1 MTTES
6 SDHPNAYKELDIQN
20 LKIYTKYIASFVEA
34 KIASF
39 VDSKGKSTPVQKAT
53 LYRYRYIGG
62 PRSVALFPTN
72 VRYCIVFSTIGLDE
86 IIPKIPPHADCTVLN
101 GSNAII
107 VPIDDF
113 IKLNYSFF
121 SDVYNLKGHLDIV
134 DTSKDKFFSENFKK
148 MLREWQILAIDAGNN
163 EFADTCPIL
172 NLDFPNIV
180 LYERSKNKPEN
191 LESLLIEAVPE
202 VARVYKIF
210 KKTRKNTIEEKE
222 IKKGLKLYFNSQKS
236 SFNLVTEKI
245 LNNDFIYSL
254 TNTNHDRRDFCGR
267 LLSKIAEAHG
277 YSQAGSQSLFKRM
290 LKIEAAN
297 KKSVLT

>member
-1 MTTES
+1 MTIQS

-20 LKIYTKYIASFVEA
+20 LKIYTKYMASFVEA
-34 KIASF
+34 KIASYL
-39 VDSKGKSTPVQKAT
+39 DSKGKAIPVQKAT

-62 PRSVALFPTN
+62 PRSIALFPST
-72 VRYCIVFSTIGLDE
+72 VRYCIVFSIIGLDE
-86 IIPKIPPHADCTVLN
+86 IIPKIPDYSNCTVFYE
-101 GSNAII
+101 SKEII
-107 VPIDDF
+107 IPIDDF

-148 MLREWQILAIDAGNN
+148 MLREWKIVAIDADNN
-163 EFADTCPIL
+163 EFADKCPFL

-202 VARVYKIF
+202 VARVYKMF

-236 SFNLVTEKI
+236 SFKLVTEKI

-277 YSQAGSQSLFKRM
+277 YSQIGSQSLFKRM

>member
-1 MTTES
+1 MTIQS

-20 LKIYTKYIASFVEA
+20 LKIYTKYMASFVEA
-34 KIASF
+34 KIASYL
-39 VDSKGKSTPVQKAT
+39 DSKGKAIPVQKAT

-62 PRSVALFPTN
+62 PRSIALFPTN
-72 VRYCIVFSTIGLDE
+72 VRYCIVFSTIGLVE

-107 VPIDDF
+107 VPIGDF

-134 DTSKDKFFSENFKK
+134 DTSKDKFYSEKFKK

-172 NLDFPNIV
+172 NLDFPNII
-180 LYERSKNKPEN
+180 LFEHSKNKPEN

-202 VARVYKIF
+202 VQKIYDVF
-210 KKTRKNTIEEKE
+210 KKARSLGANENGPTFANQNEPTRIAV
-222 IKKGLKLYFNSQKS
+222 I
-236 SFNLVTEKI
+236 LVQHPTA
-245 LNNDFIYSL
+245 NFI
-254 TNTNHDRRDFCGR
+254 
-267 LLSKIAEAHG
+267 
-277 YSQAGSQSLFKRM
+277 
-290 LKIEAAN
+290 
-297 KKSVLT
+297 

>member
-62 PRSVALFPTN
+62 PRSIALFPTN

-113 IKLNYSFF
+113 IKVNYSFF

-148 MLREWQILAIDAGNN
+148 MLREWQILAIDAGTN

>member
-20 LKIYTKYIASFVEA
+20 LRIYTKYMASFVEA
-34 KIASF
+34 KIASY
-39 VDSKGKSTPVQKAT
+39 VDSKGKSTPVQKAK

-62 PRSVALFPTN
+62 SRTIARFPTN
-72 VRYCIVFSTIGLDE
+72 LRYCIVFSIIGLDE
-86 IIPKIPPHADCTVLN
+86 IIPKIPDYADCTVLN

-121 SDVYNLKGHLDIV
+121 SDVYNLKGYLDIV
-134 DTSKDKFFSENFKK
+134 DTSKDKFYSEKFKK

-210 KKTRKNTIEEKE
+210 KKTRKNTIEEQE

-236 SFNLVTEKI
+236 SFKLLTEKI

-277 YSQAGSQSLFKRM
+277 YSQIGSQSLFKRM

>member
-62 PRSVALFPTN
+62 PRSIALFPTN

-113 IKLNYSFF
+113 IKVNYSFF

-134 DTSKDKFFSENFKK
+134 DTSKDKFFSENFNKI
-148 MLREWQILAIDAGNN
+148 LREWQILAIDAGNN